1 MKFTINNIGLILKA
15 ELLLNGITLI
25 AAENDSGKSTIGK
38 ALFALIE
45 TSNSFEKE
53 YLIEMTNRINGSFLR
68 INNFLET
75 YEDKMSTYEKYFI
88 KDNIIIDEVL
98 KKIPFK
104 NYIKFSKIEL
114 IENIKKII
122 SEEINT
128 NSILELEK
136 TNDFLQNLKFFYNE
150 LNNNVDI
157 EKMRLSIISKWKMVT
172 GQIESSINELEF
184 IKDILLQTTN
194 YEEIKKISFEKSL
207 KREFK
212 TGIKNIFLE
221 EEDSSLIL
229 EEKGNIT
236 EIKFKNNKIISA
248 TLPSKEF
255 CNKYNIIY
263 LESPILLDYIDD
275 ICEEFSFLFN
285 KNQLDE
291 NYKVKVLKNNL
302 INKDQFDIVEEILGK
317 EEILQEITKKIESI
331 ISGEFLFDNKNKS
344 YSFKKDGKEID
355 IKNTANGIKTF
366 GIIEMLLKNKKLN
379 ENCILIIDEPEV
391 HLHPNWQV
399 KYAEIL
405 TIISL
410 KLGVKIL
417 LNSHSPYFI
426 EAIKVY
432 SEKYKNNIKF
442 YSLIDS
448 NDKKAKI
455 LIDKTNDLGFIYNK
469 LIEAYDIIKQVEY
482 SDV

>member
-1 MKFTINNIGLILKA
+1 MKFIINNIGLILKA

-53 YLIEMTNRINGSFLR
+53 YLIEMTSRINKTFSR

-75 YEDKMSTYEKYFI
+75 YEDRVLAYEKFFI
-88 KDNIIIDEVL
+88 KEGVIIPT
-98 KKIPFK
+98 KIPFK
-104 NYIKFSKIEL
+104 DYINFSNKEL
-114 IENIKKII
+114 IENIGRVI
-122 SEEINT
+122 SEEIN
-128 NSILELEK
+128 NSSILEFEK
-136 TNDFLQNLKFFYNE
+136 TNDFIQNLKIFYNE
-150 LNNNVDI
+150 LNNNVDSK
-157 EKMRLSIISKWKMVT
+157 KMSPSIISKWEMII
-172 GQIESSINELEF
+172 GQIKTAIEELEELTAT
-184 IKDILLQTTN
+184 LLKTTN
-194 YEEIKKISFEKSL
+194 YEDIKKISFEKAL
-207 KREFK
+207 KGEFK
-212 TGIKNIFLE
+212 TEIKNIFLE
-221 EEDSSLIL
+221 EEDSSLVL
-229 EEKGNIT
+229 EEKGNTT
-236 EIKFKNNKIISA
+236 EIKFKNNKIIYA
-248 TLPSKEF
+248 TLSSKEF
-255 CNKYNIIY
+255 RNKYNIIY
-263 LESPILLDYIDD
+263 IESPLILDYIDE
-275 ICEEFSFLFN
+275 ICDSFRLLFSIDKTSDN
-285 KNQLDE
+285 R
-291 NYKVKVLKNNL
+291 KVKVLKNNL
-302 INKDQFDIVEEILGK
+302 TNKNQFDIVDEILGK
-317 EEILQEITKKIESI
+317 EEILEEIIKKIETI
-331 ISGEFLFDNKNKS
+331 ISGEFLFDNKNQS
-344 YSFKKDGKEID
+344 YSFKKDGKEIE

>member
-38 ALFALIE
+38 TLFALIE

-53 YLIEMTNRINGSFLR
+53 YFIEMKDRIDRSFSR
-68 INNFLET
+68 INNYLET
-75 YEDKMSTYEKYFI
+75 YEERMSTYKKNFI
-88 KDNIIIDEVL
+88 RDGIIVDEIL
-98 KKIPFK
+98 LKIPFK
-104 NYIKFSKIEL
+104 NYAKFSSVEL
-114 IENIKKII
+114 IENVKRVI
-122 SEEINT
+122 SQEAN
-128 NSILELEK
+128 NDPVLKFEK
-136 TNDFLQNLKFFYNE
+136 TNDFINKLKIFYSE
-150 LNNNVDI
+150 LDKI
-157 EKMRLSIISKWKMVT
+157 DFEKIKYFTKNKWKMIIE
-172 GQIESSINELEF
+172 QILVAIKELEE
-184 IKDILLQTTN
+184 IKDILIKTTN

-221 EEDSSLIL
+221 EDDSSVTL

-236 EIKFKNNKIISA
+236 EIKLKNNKIISA

-263 LESPILLDYIDD
+263 IESPILLDYIDD
-275 ICEEFSFLFN
+275 ICENFNFLFN
-285 KNQLDE
+285 RNQLDE
-291 NYKVKVLKNNL
+291 NYKVKILKNNL
-302 INKDQFDIVEEILGK
+302 TNKNQFNIVEEILGK
-317 EEILQEITKKIESI
+317 EEILQEITQKIESI
-331 ISGEFLFDNKNKS
+331 ISGEFLFDNKNEN

-426 EAIKVY
+426 EAIKIY

-448 NDKKAKI
+448 SDKKAKI
-455 LIDKTNDLGFIYNK
+455 LVDKTNDLGFIYNK